1 MRKKI
6 DISNTPHYRCLS
18 CKYLRN
24 ACGGLPTRDLPLEEW
39 CALLRAVKDKFNLV
53 NAEIAKASEV
63 SLTTTERAMAGTLE
77 PDIMRGTQRRLELVV
92 LGPVSYAGCL
102 LEREVLEEQLQT
114 VTNKYNDAQKK
125 IDFLADEN
133 ARKAKMIDKLL
144 EK

>member
-1 MRKKI
+1 
-6 DISNTPHYRCLS
+6 
-18 CKYLRN
+18 
-24 ACGGLPTRDLPLEEW
+24 
-39 CALLRAVKDKFNLV
+39 
-53 NAEIAKASEV
+53 
-63 SLTTTERAMAGTLE
+63 
-77 PDIMRGTQRRLELVV
+77 
-92 LGPVSYAGCL
+92 L